1 MTQIKR
7 YLVIKEDDLGLLVA
21 RTTELLSAGWM
32 VLGGIAVGSEM
43 HTDAALPPM
52 DRPFYCQ
59 AMVQPRTELDSRK
72 EVKV

>member
-7 YLVIKEDDLGLLVA
+7 YLVIKEDDLGLMVA
-21 RTTELLSAGWM
+21 RTTELISAGWM

-43 HTDAALPPM
+43 HTDPGLPPM

-59 AMVQPRTELDSRK
+59 ALVQPRTEQDRRQTL
-72 EVKV
+72 VT